1 MKKIMFVCMA
11 IMVLDSCRTPQV
23 EVVREVHHEYHHTID
38 TVSRVDSVSEKET
51 VVIREVDSATMAQ
64 YGIKMEDMQRAWLV
78 QTSKLQREVERLR
91 ETKTD
96 TVVKCD
102 SIPVVVPVE
111 KVVEVEKKLS
121 WWQEGLMWAG
131 GVGLLLVLIIAY
143 RKLKPP

>member
-11 IMVLDSCRTPQV
+11 IVVLDSCRTPQV

-78 QTSKLQREVERLR
+78 QTNRLQREVERLR

-111 KVVEVEKKLS
+111 IEAEKQLS

-131 GVGLLLVLIIAY
+131 GVGLLVLLLVIWLKI
-143 RKLKPP
+143 KPP